1 MGIIQATEDHDYK
14 RKQNNTNKKQKQNV
28 KRLGSGAKERPS
40 VQKIIAMCPDN
51 TGEGRS

>member
-1 MGIIQATEDHDYK
+1 MIASAKKKKEEH
-14 RKQNNTNKKQKQNV
+14 KQKQNV